1 MSSRTLIP
9 RPYEPLMRMAT
20 LIVVASAFALAQ
32 AAQAAEHKQPPVQP
46 ATDFPAVEVHANEH
60 LAIAAEPYNTA
71 AQIKLFRVNYFAH
84 GILPVRLIVT
94 NNGDRTIS
102 LKEAR
107 ILFITAAGDRI
118 QAAEPE
124 DVQRR
129 LSNPGGSGSHIPM
142 PSPIPGLHLK
152 HKNINKKIQA
162 DFDTFEFSA
171 LTVAPHTTQAG
182 FLFYDIDGLGDPL
195 RGAALNL
202 HTLRDADGKELFYF
216 EIPFDKYL
224 TSRSSQMN

>member
-1 MSSRTLIP
+1 MSARTLIP
-9 RPYEPLMRMAT
+9 RSCEPLQRMASMV
-20 LIVVASAFALAQ
+20 LLASSLALVP
-32 AAQAAEHKQPPVQP
+32 AAQAAEHKQLPVQP

-60 LAIAAEPYNTA
+60 LAIAAEPFNTA
-71 AQIKLFRVNYFAH
+71 AQLKIFRVNYFAH

-94 NNGDRTIS
+94 NNGDRTLS

-118 QAAEPE
+118 QAAQPE
-124 DVQRR
+124 DVERR
-129 LSNPGGSGSHIPM
+129 LSHPGSRVSHI

-152 HKNINKKIQA
+152 HKDIDKEIQR
-162 DFDTFEFSA
+162 DFDTFEFSS

-182 FLFYDIDGLGDPL
+182 FLFYDVDGLSDPL

-202 HTLRDADGKELFYF
+202 HTLRDDDGNELFYF